1 MRDTDPEPDPEPLD
15 PSTARALGL
24 EPGARAVD
32 GIWERIGPLHG
43 RNRVAAAFY
52 DGSGWIKFRPWER
65 LFLLFQGGAKR
76 ARRQILRH
84 LDGLPDRAR
93 VLEVGIGDGEN
104 LAFLPRGWAVFG
116 ADLAR
121 NPLLGC
127 IRRVPEMGGRLAWA
141 EAESL
146 PFADSTFDAC
156 YSIGGFNYFRDHAQA
171 LAEMARVT
179 RPGGALVVADESP
192 RLYRYGIGHLISR
205 PKLDG
210 VWLRALGLDP
220 EFAAMVLDYADD
232 PETAV
237 KRAWPGAVR
246 HSIWTGLGYCYSAI
260 RPDSPRNPQPNLGDL
275 DDDGPLDLDRD

>member
-1 MRDTDPEPDPEPLD
+1 MTHPES
-15 PSTARALGL
+15 STARELGL
-24 EPGARAVD
+24 EPGEGAVD
-32 GIWERIGPLHG
+32 GIWERIGPLEG

-52 DGSGWIKFRPWER
+52 DGPGWIKFRPWER
-65 LFLLFQGGAKR
+65 LFLMFQGGAKR

-104 LAFLPRGWAVFG
+104 LAFLPKGWTVFG

-127 IRRVPEMGGRLAWA
+127 IRRSSKMSGRLAWA

-146 PFADSTFDAC
+146 PFADATFDAC
-156 YSIGGFNYFRDHAQA
+156 YSIGGFNYFRSHAQA
-171 LAEMARVT
+171 LSEMARVT
-179 RPGGALVVADESP
+179 RPGGVLVVADETP
-192 RLYRYGIGHLISR
+192 HLHRYGIGHLIAR
-205 PKLDG
+205 PKIDG

-220 EFAAMVLDYADD
+220 EFAAMVMNFTDD
-232 PETAV
+232 PEAATRQV
-237 KRAWPGAVR
+237 WPGAVR

-260 RPDSPRNPQPNLGDL
+260 RPDSSWNPQPNLGDR
-275 DDDGPLDLDRD
+275 DDDGPLDRP